1 MSPNFKKGRMSPLFL
16 LLALA
21 ACDRSAAPPTPG
33 ESSVATRVATKAS
46 SAEAQRLREI
56 SDRYYDQWLEL
67 HPLEAT
73 EQGDHR
79 FDARFGDYASEQW
92 MADGLGIEQESLE
105 RLTTLKREK
114 LGGGD
119 LLTYDAFKLGRESAI
134 AGYRYSS
141 ELLPMQQFGGL
152 HARFAALGSGDGAQ
166 PFRTVQDYDAFLGRM
181 DGFVQW
187 VDRSIAN
194 LSAGAEKGI
203 VQPKVV
209 IERTIAELD
218 ALAVPDPKQ
227 SVFWQPIT
235 RLPSAISDAA
245 RERLAK
251 AYADKLAKDVLPAYR
266 RLHDY
271 LKNDYLPQA
280 RDGSSWAD
288 LPTGNEWYAQLVRY
302 HTTTS
307 LAPDALHEL
316 GLRDVA
322 RVRGEMERIRN
333 QVAFAGDLRGLQEA
347 LRGDANQYYAGPGE
361 LLDGYRALQQRV
373 DAALPLV
380 FERKP
385 KARLEVRPV
394 DASRALTSPAVVY
407 EPGSAD
413 GKLPGVLHV
422 NTYEL
427 SSRPKYRMESQYLSA
442 AVPGRHYQAS
452 LAQQIPDLPRFR
464 QAGVESV
471 AFVEGWAL
479 YAASLGHD
487 LGLYTDPYSQF
498 GALHAELL
506 PAVRVVVDTGI
517 HAMGWTRE
525 KAVDYL
531 RANSILNEAEIQAEV
546 DRSIAAPAAA
556 LAAKV
561 GQLTIL
567 GLRRRA
573 QEKLGPRFDVRA
585 FHEQVVG
592 SGPLPLAVLEKKVDR
607 WIAAQK

>member
-1 MSPNFKKGRMSPLFL
+1 VR
-16 LLALA
+16 ALTLSLTVTLTLT
-21 ACDRSAAPPTPG
+21 ACDRSSSPSTPG
-33 ESSVATRVATKAS
+33 DSPAATRAAAKAS
-46 SAEAQRLREI
+46 SAESQRLHQI
-56 SDRYYDQWLEL
+56 TDRYYDQWLEL

-73 EQGDHR
+73 QQGDHR

-105 RLTTLKREK
+105 RLIALKPEQ
-114 LGGGD
+114 LGGD
-119 LLTYDAFKLGRESAI
+119 DRLTYDAFKLGREIAI
-134 AGYRYSS
+134 KGYRYPS

-152 HARFAALGSGDGAQ
+152 HTRFAALGSGDGAQ
-166 PFRTVQDYDAFLGRM
+166 PFATVQDYDDFLTRM

-187 VDRSIAN
+187 VDRSMAN
-194 LSAGAEKGI
+194 LRAGAEKDL

-218 ALAVPDPKQ
+218 PLVVVDPQQ
-227 SVFWQPIT
+227 SVFWQPLE
-235 RLPSAISDAA
+235 RLPSTMSDAD
-245 RERLAK
+245 RERLTK

-271 LKNDYLPQA
+271 LKNDYLPKA
-280 RDGSSWAD
+280 RDSISWAD
-288 LPTGNEWYAQLVRY
+288 LPTGSEWYAQLVRE

-307 LAPDALHEL
+307 LAPDVLHEL

-322 RVRGEMERIRN
+322 RIRGEMERIRN
-333 QVAFAGDLRGLQEA
+333 QVAFGGDTRGLIEA
-347 LRGDANQYYAGPGE
+347 LRVDPKQHYAGPGE
-361 LLDGYRALQQRV
+361 MLDGYRSLQQRV
-373 DAALPLV
+373 DAALPLL
-380 FERKP
+380 FERKA

-394 DASRALTSPAVVY
+394 DASRALTSPATVY

-413 GKLPGVLHV
+413 RKLPAVFYA

-427 SSRPKYRMESQYLSA
+427 SARPKYLMEPRYLSA

-452 LAQQIPDLPRFR
+452 LAQQIPNLPRFR

-487 LGLYTDPYSQF
+487 LGLYTDPYSQL
-498 GALHAELL
+498 GALNAELL
-506 PAVRVVVDTGI
+506 PATRLVVDTGI
-517 HAMGWTRE
+517 HAMGWTRD
-525 KAVDYL
+525 KAIDYL
-531 RANSILNEAEIQAEV
+531 RANTTLHEAAIQAEV
-546 DRSIAAPAAA
+546 DRSIAAPAEAT
-556 LAAKV
+556 AAKV

-567 GLRRRA
+567 GLRRLA

-585 FHEQVVG
+585 FHEQVLG
-592 SGPLPLAVLEKKVDR
+592 SGPLPLAVLERKIDG

>member
-1 MSPNFKKGRMSPLFL
+1 MR
-16 LLALA
+16 ALTLTLTLTVSLTLTG
-21 ACDRSAAPPTPG
+21 CDRSFAPSSPGNSPT
-33 ESSVATRVATKAS
+33 ATRAATKAS
-46 SAEAQRLREI
+46 SAEAQRLHEI
-56 SDRYYDQWLEL
+56 TERYYDQWLEL
-67 HPLEAT
+67 HPLDAT
-73 EQGDHR
+73 KQGDHR

-105 RLTTLKREK
+105 RLTALKREK
-114 LGGGD
+114 LGGRD
-119 LLTYDAFKLGRESAI
+119 LLTYDAFKLGREIAI
-134 AGYRYSS
+134 KGYRYPS

-152 HARFAALGSGDGAQ
+152 HTRFAALGSGDGAQ
-166 PFRTVQDYDAFLGRM
+166 PFRTVQDYDNFLGRM
-181 DGFVQW
+181 DGFVRW
-187 VDRSIAN
+187 VDRAIAN
-194 LSAGAEKGI
+194 LSTGAEKGL
-203 VQPKVV
+203 VQPKAV

-218 ALAVPDPKQ
+218 ALAVADPKR

-235 RLPSAISDAA
+235 RLPSAISDAD
-245 RERLAK
+245 RERLTQ
-251 AYADKLAKDVLPAYR
+251 AYGAKLAEDVLPAYR

-280 RDGSSWAD
+280 RDGISWAD

-302 HTTTS
+302 HTAAS
-307 LAPDALHEL
+307 LAPEAVHEL

-322 RVRGEMERIRN
+322 RIRGEMERIRN
-333 QVAFAGDLRGLQEA
+333 RVAFAGDLRALQEA
-347 LRGDANQYYAGPGE
+347 LRVDANQQYAGPGE
-361 LLDGYRALQQRV
+361 LLDGYRSLPQRV
-373 DAALPLV
+373 DAALPLL

-385 KARLEVRPV
+385 KARIEVRPV

-413 GKLPGVLHV
+413 GKLPGVLYV

-427 SSRPKYRMESQYLSA
+427 SSRPKFRMESQYLSE

-452 LAQQIPDLPRFR
+452 LAQQIPDLPRFS

-487 LGLYTDPYSQF
+487 LGLYTDPFSQF

-517 HAMGWTRE
+517 HARGWTRE
-525 KAVDYL
+525 KSIDYL
-531 RANSILNEAEIQAEV
+531 RANTTLNEAEIQREV

-556 LAAKV
+556 IAPKV

-567 GLRRRA
+567 GLRNRA
-573 QEKLGPRFDVRA
+573 QQKLGPRFDVRA
-585 FHEQVVG
+585 FHDQVVG
-592 SGPLPLAVLEKKVDR
+592 SGPLPLAVLEKKIDG

>member
-1 MSPNFKKGRMSPLFL
+1 VRALTLVLLFSLPLT
-16 LLALA
+16 
-21 ACDRSAAPPTPG
+21 ACDRSSAPSTPG
-33 ESSVATRVATKAS
+33 DSPAAARAATKAS

-56 SDRYYDQWLEL
+56 AERYSNQWLEL
-67 HPLEAT
+67 RPLEAT

-105 RLTTLKREK
+105 RLTALKREK

-119 LLTYDAFKLGRESAI
+119 LLTYDAFKLGREVAI
-134 AGYRYSS
+134 KGYRYPS
-141 ELLPMQQFGGL
+141 ELLPMQQFDGL
-152 HARFAALGSGDGAQ
+152 HTRFATLGSGDGTQ
-166 PFRTVQDYDAFLGRM
+166 PFRTVQDYDNFLGRM

-187 VDRSIAN
+187 VDRAIAN
-194 LSAGAEKGI
+194 LGAGAEKGL
-203 VQPKVV
+203 VQPKSV
-209 IERTIAELD
+209 IERTIAELE
-218 ALAVPDPKQ
+218 ALAVADPQQ

-235 RLPSAISDAA
+235 RLPSSISDAD
-245 RERLAK
+245 RERLTK
-251 AYADKLAKDVLPAYR
+251 AYADKLVKDVLPAYR

-280 RDGSSWAD
+280 RDSISWAD
-288 LPTGNEWYAQLVRY
+288 LPTGNEWYAQLIRY
-302 HTTTS
+302 HTATS
-307 LAPDALHEL
+307 LAPEAVHEV

-322 RVRGEMERIRN
+322 RIRGEMERIRN
-333 QVAFAGDLRGLQEA
+333 RVAFAGDLRGLQEA
-347 LRGDANQYYAGPGE
+347 LRVDANQQYAGPGE
-361 LLDGYRALQQRV
+361 LLDGYRSLQQRV
-373 DAALPLV
+373 DAALPLL

-413 GKLPGVLHV
+413 GKLPGVLYV

-427 SSRPKYRMESQYLSA
+427 SSRPKYLMESQYLSE

-452 LAQQIPDLPRFR
+452 LAQQVADLPRFR
-464 QAGVESV
+464 QAGVASV

-487 LGLYTDPYSQF
+487 LGLYTDAYSQL
-498 GALHAELL
+498 GALAAELL
-506 PAVRVVVDTGI
+506 PAGRVVVDTGI

-525 KAVDYL
+525 KAIDYL
-531 RANSILNEAEIQAEV
+531 RANTTLGESAIETEV
-546 DRSIAAPAAA
+546 DRIVAAPAAA
-556 LAAKV
+556 IAAKA

-573 QEKLGPRFDVRA
+573 QQKLGPRFDVRA
-585 FHEQVVG
+585 FHEQVLG
-592 SGPLPLAVLEKKVDR
+592 SGPLPLAVLEKKIER